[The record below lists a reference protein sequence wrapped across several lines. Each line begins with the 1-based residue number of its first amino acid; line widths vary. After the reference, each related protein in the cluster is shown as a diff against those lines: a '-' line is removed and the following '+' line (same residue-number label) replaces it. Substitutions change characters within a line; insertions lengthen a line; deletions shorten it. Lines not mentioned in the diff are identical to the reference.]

1 MRVKMKIKHLIAV
14 LTGFV
19 GLVALFIFVVSPNM
33 SNSNAQQ
40 SEKTDLPAQLEDG
53 NLSDE
58 ERWKR
63 IEKDIISLFQIK
75 PYDVYK
81 SPGSTELTS
90 SSENRNE
97 EWIPYIREYIEQIPG
112 DKKRPPQNGYYKE
125 AVEKL
130 AKYYEKKQNWE
141 EATNILN
148 QGMDALPEDTDG
160 YQTFKVQKL
169 LVESYQHPASA
180 LEKLNKVGPYE
191 VKGYHYAELLKRQ
204 TKLLMD
210 AGQLDEAYEKLTK
223 GMEYLER
230 NHAVLKSI
238 QDRLEAWKN
247 GENLVTY
254 QGKLQTEEGEPLS
267 HAKVFLVNPDRK
279 GNSFME
285 KQSPSAI
292 TDEQG
297 HFKIEA
303 LPKGDYQLMLGMT
316 LDQVD
321 GYTWPVES
329 DEWLNVQSD
338 MKRNITLP
346 SLIKINSPINDQTV
360 KGDKV
365 EFSWEPVE
373 QAAYYQLHFG
383 IQFEGGGITSTAS
396 EHIESNAFEMS
407 KQAFLFQSFGTVWTS
422 TGDGEG
428 KIAPESLLGL
438 SNPNV
443 GMYWYVDA
451 YNEQGEILT
460 SSNGFRLS
468 KEHAAQ
474 IPYFHYEKQTLK
486 EADNLLLDG
495 KMDEALAAYKQK
507 LNQDPEDLHSQRMLY
522 EIISSNRDMSRYE
535 QLQKALPYLK
545 ELAERTDLKNY
556 WHQLATHAYLEGDWE
571 RYRKY
576 VEKQDESR
584 HAWDGYDWGKY
595 AIVSMKMGND
605 DESENYF
612 LNSLEE
618 DGSNRFSLSYAMLEL
633 HRTGNFEKAKQIVE
647 KYPERSLRSVNWV
660 QRLEEIRS
668 QVEQSA
674 ETKKLFQEGLDRYTS
689 DGHHSFKQWVDQL
702 DNEPLSKFFDTLE

>member
-1 MRVKMKIKHLIAV
+1 MRVKMKIKHIIAV

-19 GLVALFIFVVSPNM
+19 GLLALFIFVMSPNL

-40 SEKTDLPAQLEDG
+40 SEKGDLFAQLET
-53 NLSDE
+53 LSGE

-63 IEKDIISLFQIK
+63 IEEDIISRFRIK

-81 SPGSTELTS
+81 TAGSTELTNL
-90 SSENRNE
+90 SENKNE
-97 EWIPYIREYIEQIPG
+97 EWIPFIREYIEEIPE

-141 EATNILN
+141 EATKVLS

-180 LEKLNKVGPYE
+180 LEKLNEIKPYE
-191 VKGYHYAELLKRQ
+191 VKEYQYAELLKRQ

-210 AGQLDEAYEKLTK
+210 AGQLDEAHEKLTK
-223 GMEYLER
+223 GMEYMEQ
-230 NHAVLKSI
+230 NHAVLQSI
-238 QDRLEAWKN
+238 QERLEAWKN
-247 GENLVTY
+247 GEDLVTY
-254 QGKLQTEEGEPLS
+254 QGKLQTDDGKPLS

-279 GNSFME
+279 GNSFTE
-285 KQSPSAI
+285 KQSPSSI
-292 TDEQG
+292 TDDQG
-297 HFKIEA
+297 NFKIEA

-329 DEWLNVQSD
+329 DEWLDVQSD
-338 MKRNITLP
+338 VKRNITLP
-346 SLIKINSPINDQTV
+346 SLIKINSPINDQMV

-373 QAAYYQLHFG
+373 DAAYYQLHFG
-383 IQFEGGGITSTAS
+383 IQYEGGGITTTAS

-407 KQAFLFQSFGTVWTS
+407 KQAFLFQSFGTVQIMD
-422 TGDGEG
+422 GDGEMQ
-428 KIAPESLLGL
+428 IVPESLLGL

-443 GMYWYVDA
+443 DMYWYVDA
-451 YNEQGEILT
+451 YNKQGEILT

-468 KEHAAQ
+468 KENAAQ
-474 IPYFHYEKQTLK
+474 IPYFHYEKQSLT
-486 EADNLLLDG
+486 EADELLLDG
-495 KMDEALAAYKQK
+495 KLDEAFAAYKK
-507 LNQDPEDLHSQRMLY
+507 DENDLHSQRMIY
-522 EIISSNRDMSRYE
+522 EIISSDRDMSRYE
-535 QLQKALPYLK
+535 QLQGALPYLK
-545 ELAERTDLKNY
+545 ELAKRTDLKNY

-571 RYRKY
+571 RYRKF
-576 VEKQDESR
+576 VEKQDER
-584 HAWDGYDWGKY
+584 EIVWDGYDWGKY
-595 AIVSMKMGND
+595 AIVSMKMGKD
-605 DESENYF
+605 DEAEQYF

-618 DGSNRFSLSYAMLEL
+618 DGTNRFSLSYAMLEL
-633 HRTGNFEKAKQIVE
+633 HRTGSFEKAQQIVE
-647 KYPERSLRSVNWV
+647 KYPERSLSSQDWAK
-660 QRLEEIRS
+660 RLEEIKR

-674 ETKKLFQEGLDRYTS
+674 KTKELFQQGLNRYTT
-689 DGHHSFKQWVDQL
+689 DGHHTFKQWVNQL
-702 DNEPLSKFFDTLE
+702 DNELLSEFFEELE